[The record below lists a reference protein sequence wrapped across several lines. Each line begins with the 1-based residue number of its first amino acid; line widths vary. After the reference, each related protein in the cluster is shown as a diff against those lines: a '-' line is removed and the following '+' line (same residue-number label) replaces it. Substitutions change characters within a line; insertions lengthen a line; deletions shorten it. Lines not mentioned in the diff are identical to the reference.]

1 MKKAMAIVIT
11 LVSMSTV
18 NAADIAAESGYI
30 PWTFDDFNSN
40 CEVIETTSDQ
50 QAAEPSVVTVSSV
63 SALEVAD
70 DEDVGELGW

>member
-11 LVSMSTV
+11 LASMSTV

-40 CEVIETTSDQ
+40 CEVIETSGQ
-50 QAAEPSVVTVSSV
+50 QAAEPSVVTVSAV
-63 SALEVAD
+63 SAVEVADD